1 MKNKKLVLISL
12 TPILATIPF
21 AISASCINPFKN
33 QDEIIYSKKFIA
45 QNSITNKQTLNIYQS
60 DKFKDASNDEKAALQ
75 KFSQEIK
82 TIKYLRY
89 EEFLFNIELYGFDA
103 LNSVKNVKKEYIFEV
118 LKYYF
123 NDTPFIH
130 EILNKNTKFVYQN
143 LSNENKFQTYSS
155 LTYTD
160 EDNTNTIGLGIPV
173 VLWKHLI
180 KDLEFKTS
188 SNEEIIKNYNT
199 LLQRFL
205 ELNLKIA
212 LHDEGYNNE
221 TKSINQS
228 LSQAFGPANYILP
241 VHSKKPTSLDQDYTS
256 TEDILYAMFSSST
269 LNKMPKDVYLE
280 FLKDP
285 LAFYEKNKDLVSS
298 AFKNDTNSYNG
309 KPVLDKFK
317 ELVQSQGVGQ
327 ESIASLMAKV
337 LYSVKLSGVRTI
349 KLTDNNFLL
358 QVKNNQG
365 QWINFTPFADYQK
378 LTIVKK
384 SNPEFRNV
392 STLEQYFDK
401 LAHIPFTPKIEQ
413 HCRDRIIEFFGKWD
427 LLKKEFEDLKAD
439 AKYQKYT
446 KLIDK
451 MIANVEKIK
460 EQIKDIKDKEKLTTP
475 IIFEFVQ
482 CYAQWD
488 IIKDFVSHNT
498 TIQTSKEY
506 QENDKDNSLSFKFE

>member
-33 QDEIIYSKKFIA
+33 QDEIIYSKKFIT
-45 QNSITNKQTLNIYQS
+45 QNSITNKQTLNIYQD
-60 DKFKDASNDEKAALQ
+60 DKFKAATEDEKAALQ

-103 LNSVKNVKKEYIFEV
+103 LNSVKNVKSEYIFQV

-130 EILNKNTKFVYQN
+130 EILNKNSKFVFQN
-143 LSNENKFQTYSS
+143 SSNENKFQSYSS

-160 EDNTNTIGLGIPV
+160 KDNKNTVGLGIPV
-173 VLWKHLI
+173 VLWKHLV
-180 KDLEFKTS
+180 KGLEFKTS
-188 SNEEIIKNYNT
+188 SNEEIIQNYNT
-199 LLQRFL
+199 ILKRFL

-212 LHDEGYNNE
+212 LHDEGYNNK

-228 LSQAFGPANYILP
+228 LSQVFGPANYILP
-241 VHSKKPTSLDQDYTS
+241 VYSKKVSSLDQDYTS
-256 TEDILYAMFSSST
+256 TESLLYAMFDSKT
-269 LNKMPKDVYLE
+269 LSKMPKDVYLE

-285 LAFYEKNKDLVSS
+285 LAFYQKNEALVSS
-298 AFKNDTNSYNG
+298 AYKSDTSEYNG
-309 KPVLDKFK
+309 KPALDKFK
-317 ELVQSQGVGQ
+317 ELVQNQGVGQ

-337 LYSVKLSGVRTI
+337 LYSVKLSGVRTV

-358 QVKNNQG
+358 QIKNNQG
-365 QWINFTPFADYQK
+365 EWINFTPFADYQK
-378 LTIVKK
+378 LTIIKK
-384 SNPEFRNV
+384 SNPEFKNV
-392 STLEQYFDK
+392 STLEQYFEK
-401 LAHIPFTPKIEQ
+401 LVHIPFTPKIETEYK
-413 HCRDRIIEFFGKWD
+413 DKIIPFYEKWD
-427 LLKKEFEDLKAD
+427 EAKKAFEDLKAD

-451 MIANVEKIK
+451 MIIDFEKVK

-475 IIFEFVQ
+475 VIFEFVQ
-482 CYAQWD
+482 TLNKKQ
-488 IIKDFVSHNT
+488 IIEDFVSHNSS
-498 TIQTSKEY
+498 IETSKEY
-506 QENDKDNSLSFKFE
+506 QENDKDQSLLIKFE